1 MKKKIFI
8 IALVLIIASC
18 RSDNHL
24 YSVTISGN
32 IQTKNL
38 SKIDFKYFVD
48 NPITNEYR
56 FYSTEV
62 NEAGV
67 FKINIPIN
75 RMTFGQM
82 IIENEEYHLCLIP
95 GDEIQITGIAEGIQ
109 FDGKGAEKNN
119 FIQKETKKEFWNN
132 YYNEFYKAEMSLD
145 ECFDAGLKV
154 VENCQNFIDTYPQK
168 DQIELEYFNYYKML
182 STFFFEQL
190 IINYPEVY
198 SQKNYILLDSLQIP
212 ENYKQLDSFKYLIKD
227 ERTSSEYYLTWLDSY
242 LEKQFFKSMSL
253 GRFIEENSL
262 LLDSLS
268 GKTREYMLARKI
280 IDGLERRKYDS
291 ILINIFNQT
300 AYDDLSI
307 ATINE
312 AVNRYEE
319 KENLIGKPLCPEF
332 SETIIEDTS
341 NIQLNFGELLE
352 RYKGKVVYL
361 DIWSLKCGP
370 CIGEMPLARELEK
383 RLDKYPIEFVYI
395 TQDPPNKNLWQ
406 QVFEKSMTKNNHYRM
421 VEHEWGSSKM
431 LRFLKINWVPCH
443 MIFDTN
449 GNLIDFLAQSPSSQ
463 ELDNLLI
470 GLANN
475 NYAP

>member
-18 RSDNHL
+18 SSDNYL
-24 YSVTISGN
+24 NSVTISGN

-48 NPITNEYR
+48 NPITNEYH

-62 NEAGV
+62 NEAGD

-82 IIENEEYHLCLIP
+82 IIENKEYHLCLMP
-95 GDEIQITGIAEGIQ
+95 EDEIQITGKAEEIQ

-119 FIQKETKKEFWNN
+119 FIQIETKKEFWNN

-145 ECFDAGLKV
+145 EYFDAGLRV
-154 VENCQNFIDTYPQK
+154 VENCNRFIDTYERK
-168 DQIELEYFNYYKML
+168 DKIEFEYINYYKML
-182 STFFFEQL
+182 SSFYFEQL
-190 IINYPEVY
+190 IINYPEFY
-198 SQKNYILLDSLQIP
+198 AQQNNITFDSLKIP
-212 ENYKQLDSFKYLIKD
+212 ENYKQLDSFRHLIKD

-242 LEKQFFKSMSL
+242 LQKQFFKSMSS
-253 GRFIEENSL
+253 GKRIDENSL

-291 ILINIFNQT
+291 TLINIFNQT

-312 AVNRYEE
+312 AVTRYEE

-370 CIGEMPLARELEK
+370 CIGEMPSARELEN
-383 RLDKYPIEFVYI
+383 RLKEYPIEFIYI
-395 TQDPPNKNLWQ
+395 TQDPPSKSLWQ
-406 QVFEKSMTKNNHYRM
+406 EVFEKSLTKKNHYRM
-421 VEHEWGSSKM
+421 VEHDWGSSKM

-443 MIFDTN
+443 MIFDRN
-449 GNLIDFLAQSPSSQ
+449 GNLIDFLAEKPSSP
-463 ELDNLLI
+463 ELENILI
-470 GLANN
+470 GLTKN